1 MKYLLVLLLALG
13 LAACDLGASSPSAEP
28 LPSIGDES
36 MAADHSM
43 SPEESMDDDDDES
56 GSPDASSATGMTCEE
71 AFEELDVAD
80 LADVT
85 SLDAASDVLDDTI
98 ASCGNVADW
107 ESELSAA
114 VPTLDVDEAEAFL
127 DERCDENDEIDDTP
141 ICEELED

>member
-1 MKYLLVLLLALG
+1 MKYLSVLLLALA

-43 SPEESMDDDDDES
+43 GADESMDMDDDAS
-56 GSPDASSATGMTCEE
+56 ASADASSATGMTCEE
-71 AFEELDVAD
+71 AFGELDVAD
-80 LADVT
+80 LADMT
-85 SLDAASDVLDDTI
+85 TLDEASDVLDDTI
-98 ASCGNVADW
+98 ASCGSVSDW

-114 VPTLDVDEAEAFL
+114 VPMLDVQEAEAFL

-141 ICEELED
+141 ICEEVDD